1 MGCSSSQQ
9 HRTKV
14 EVIMTLGNNICQQL
28 IQLKNYIM
36 YHNNLAKN
44 KPRLCIIYTLKVLIY
59 IDNNIMIQNQISCEA
74 KNYNTKQKIIALAH
88 LGQAE
93 KQNKGTKPL
102 LQLTWAG
109 QYKKRLII
117 GLLMVLNKTI

>member
-1 MGCSSSQQ
+1 MGCGSSQQ

-14 EVIMTLGNNICQQL
+14 EVIMTRGNNICQQL
-28 IQLKNYIM
+28 PQLKNYIT

-93 KQNKGTKPL
+93 K
-102 LQLTWAG
+102 
-109 QYKKRLII
+109 
-117 GLLMVLNKTI
+117 

>member
-1 MGCSSSQQ
+1 MGCGSSQQ

-28 IQLKNYIM
+28 IQLKNYIT

-74 KNYNTKQKIIALAH
+74 KNYNTKQKNH
-88 LGQAE
+88 HSGSPGPGR
-93 KQNKGTKPL
+93 KMK
-102 LQLTWAG
+102 
-109 QYKKRLII
+109 
-117 GLLMVLNKTI
+117 

>member
-1 MGCSSSQQ
+1 
-9 HRTKV
+9 
-14 EVIMTLGNNICQQL
+14 
-28 IQLKNYIM
+28 
-36 YHNNLAKN
+36 
-44 KPRLCIIYTLKVLIY
+44 
-59 IDNNIMIQNQISCEA
+59 MIQNQISCEA

-93 KQNKGTKPL
+93 KRNKGTKPS

-109 QYKKRLII
+109 QYKKQLII

>member
-14 EVIMTLGNNICQQL
+14 KVIMTLGNNICQQL

-74 KNYNTKQKIIALAH
+74 KNYNTKQKIYF
-88 LGQAE
+88 
-93 KQNKGTKPL
+93 L
-102 LQLTWAG
+102 LLD
-109 QYKKRLII
+109 K
-117 GLLMVLNKTI
+117 LLPDSVMASSRSEENVVLNNFQY